1 MFYTNT
7 SSNPFTVWY
16 IGTDPVSDDILPKTE
31 VSFNASRRAEF
42 EGGILYL
49 NGAAFANISDLIAR
63 AESTGERDTAAESDA
78 RESYFVFE
86 PGRLVYNTLE
96 LCNFVHRCVAV
107 ETPPVILIRE
117 SAKICTTEYVFSITY
132 QLYHNSIL
140 PVIEV
145 NQYTMYLLWS
155 YFVFIPRANG

>member
-1 MFYTNT
+1 M
-7 SSNPFTVWY
+7 
-16 IGTDPVSDDILPKTE
+16 SDDILPKTE

-78 RESYFVFE
+78 GESYFVFE

-117 SAKICTTEYVFSITY
+117 SAKICATEYVFSITY
-132 QLYHNSIL
+132 QLYHNSVL
-140 PVIEV
+140 SESVYHVSVVE
-145 NQYTMYLLWS
+145 LLCLYSQGQWIARS
-155 YFVFIPRANG
+155 LQQQEEKM

>member
-1 MFYTNT
+1 M
-7 SSNPFTVWY
+7 
-16 IGTDPVSDDILPKTE
+16 SDDILPKTE

-49 NGAAFANISDLIAR
+49 NGVAFANISDLIAR
-63 AESTGERDTAAESDA
+63 AESTGERGTAAESDA
-78 RESYFVFE
+78 GESYFVFE

-117 SAKICTTEYVFSITY
+117 SAKICATEYVFSITY
-132 QLYHNSIL
+132 QLYHNFIL
-140 PVIEV
+140 PVHRSESIPHVSVVE
-145 NQYTMYLLWS
+145 LLCLYSQGQWMARS
-155 YFVFIPRANG
+155 LQQQEEKM